1 LLLAFRFSGL
11 TFPVLLAFRF
21 ALLTFHSFAYL
32 AFRSF
37 LWGPEKQAI
46 FNRQL
51 MLFLEV
57 ESAPVSSPAASYFPI
72 IIQFIVAAGFVGL
85 VMVVTHTIG
94 PSLRTKKKLQPFES
108 GIKSVGN
115 ARQPFA
121 IKYFLTA
128 ILFVLFDVEVIFL
141 YPWAV
146 NFYELGTSG
155 LITMGLFMGLLL
167 AGFFYIIKSGA
178 LDWE

>member
-1 LLLAFRFSGL
+1 M
-11 TFPVLLAFRF
+11 V
-21 ALLTFHSFAYL
+21 
-32 AFRSF
+32 F
-37 LWGPEKQAI
+37 LQA
-46 FNRQL
+46 
-51 MLFLEV
+51 
-57 ESAPVSSPAASYFPI
+57 AASPATSTVVNYLPI
-72 IIQFIVAAGFVGL
+72 VIQFIFAGGFVATT
-85 VMVVTHTIG
+85 MIVTHLLG
-94 PSLRTKKKLQPFES
+94 PKLQTKKKLQAFES

-146 NFYELGTSG
+146 NFAELGVPG
-155 LITMGLFMGLLL
+155 LITMGLFIGLLL
-167 AGFFYIIKSGA
+167 AGFVYIVKSGA